1 MEEESLALYTLKAHS
16 SPVRIQVGAF
26 VPCCPSSY
34 SFLVA
39 EESWLKHF
47 SCSPSPFL
55 LSIFTLTTCQTY
67 WRVPEL
73 HTPSA
78 PPSSLRWGLASA
90 PPRDRWSGWCWN
102 NKNEYSSFIFYQRIH
117 INVPNK
123 LTSHCRALT
132 RALQIYIPLCLSLH
146 PRSTESLLCLLR
158 EVLEPP
164 AVLPRFHIL
173 CTSTGCPLRDD
184 ATDTQDVT
192 VSSAVITVAHSFLY
206 FHCPPL
212 LLTAFF
218 TEDEEELCSRLL
230 HTHVNMCHEA
240 NQFVSDGG
248 ADLWPDLHILQWGK
262 YLEDAE
268 I

>member
-102 NKNEYSSFIFYQRIH
+102 KETSTVNSYFTNEYTLMYRTSWHHIAEHLQGLCRFIF
-117 INVPNK
+117 
-123 LTSHCRALT
+123 
-132 RALQIYIPLCLSLH
+132 LCVWVFILGVLSL
-146 PRSTESLLCLLR
+146 
-158 EVLEPP
+158 
-164 AVLPRFHIL
+164 
-173 CTSTGCPLRDD
+173 
-184 ATDTQDVT
+184 
-192 VSSAVITVAHSFLY
+192 SSASCEKSSSHQQSCRVSISCVLQQVVHYETT
-206 FHCPPL
+206 PQ
-212 LLTAFF
+212 
-218 TEDEEELCSRLL
+218 
-230 HTHVNMCHEA
+230 THKMW
-240 NQFVSDGG
+240 Q
-248 ADLWPDLHILQWGK
+248 
-262 YLEDAE
+262 
-268 I
+268 